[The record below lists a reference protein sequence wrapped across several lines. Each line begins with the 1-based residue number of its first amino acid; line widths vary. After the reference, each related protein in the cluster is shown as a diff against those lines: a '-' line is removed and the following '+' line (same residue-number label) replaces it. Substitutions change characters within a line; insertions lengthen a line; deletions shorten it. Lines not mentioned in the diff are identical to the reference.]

1 MKAGETVSVTNTA
14 ADAVRFNVYEL
25 SIAAVESAYNTLN
38 EQTLSVDDFSDTHI
52 SGHIDVKEAGRLVLS
67 IPSEKG
73 WTMKVD
79 GKDAEYEDFSVEDVT
94 AADAQGYGC
103 VIIDEAQF
111 LTKAQVEMLV
121 EMVDDYD
128 VPVIAYGLRA
138 DFQNN
143 FFEGSQW
150 LMAWADTIE
159 EIKTICWCGRKATCN
174 ARVVDGRV
182 VQEGEQVVL
191 GGNGQYVSL
200 CRKHFRRGE
209 LGDFK
214 DLHLGED

>member
-1 MKAGETVSVTNTA
+1 MKKRLLLFLCIFTLLLSTA
-14 ADAVRFNVYEL
+14 AQA
-25 SIAAVESAYNTLN
+25 
-38 EQTLSVDDFSDTHI
+38 
-52 SGHIDVKEAGRLVLS
+52 
-67 IPSEKG
+67 
-73 WTMKVD
+73 
-79 GKDAEYEDFSVEDVT
+79 EDVT

-182 VQEGEQVVL
+182 VQEG
-191 GGNGQYVSL
+191 
-200 CRKHFRRGE
+200 GE

>member
-1 MKAGETVSVTNTA
+1 MAKLYFRYGAMGSSKTANAIMVQYNYEERGQKVLMLKPKLENRDGAVIVRSRCGLETA
-14 ADAVRFNVYEL
+14 CRF
-25 SIAAVESAYNTLN
+25 I
-38 EQTLSVDDFSDTHI
+38 
-52 SGHIDVKEAGRLVLS
+52 
-67 IPSEKG
+67 
-73 WTMKVD
+73 
-79 GKDAEYEDFSVEDVT
+79 EDVT

-200 CRKHFRRGE
+200 CRKHFRRG
-209 LGDFK
+209 
-214 DLHLGED
+214 